1 MDSNN
6 NMKGDGYMNNVN
18 KFITLLQTPYDKYLT
33 KYQK

>member
-6 NMKGDGYMNNVN
+6 MKADGYMNNVN

-33 KYQK
+33 K